1 MSKLL
6 DAAIAIANHCEL
18 CDVERGRQANE
29 TYVHPQ
35 TGKTEDN
42 ATMIPVK
49 LLNALREAAKTSPHY
64 KDPLLERREREA
76 IERDSWA
83 RNPDRMGGH

>member
-1 MSKLL
+1 MSTLL

-18 CDVERGRQANE
+18 CDVERGRKADE

-42 ATMIPVK
+42 STFIPVK
-49 LLNALREAAKTSPHY
+49 LLNALREAAKESPYY
-64 KDPLLERREREA
+64 KDPAQERRDREA
-76 IERDSWA
+76 IERDSWT

>member
-35 TGKTEDN
+35 TGKVEDN

-49 LLNALREAAKTSPHY
+49 LLNALREAAKESPHY
-64 KDPLLERREREA
+64 KDPTKERRDREM
-76 IERDSWA
+76 IEAYMWDKS
-83 RNPDRMGGH
+83 PGQGCL